1 MSNENQGISRR
12 KALWMG
18 SKLLLTTATASM
30 LSPLVAPAGEALPR
44 DPDPAALFP
53 EPDEQSG
60 LPLYWL
66 DTPSQS
72 GAGGVSWGVPWPRG
86 TVRKDQHFSLTTLR
100 GGALPL
106 TYRSLAYWPDG
117 SVKWTAFDAV
127 APLKDDEP
135 FRLAKTVSPP
145 AIARGVS
152 VRETDATF
160 EIDTGELR
168 CILSKSGDCFLN
180 QMLIGETSVCEA
192 GQLICLVQHQADLDP
207 AKPAPREKFIGHVE
221 RVLVENQGPV
231 RVVMKIMG
239 THRAEG
245 NTRHW
250 LPYTMRLYFY
260 KGCRTVR
267 LVYSFI
273 FDGDAHQDFISAMG
287 LQFGVPLREEPHNR
301 HVRFSGEEGGL
312 WSESVQPLIGREPL
326 GGDTPASPYHVQLV
340 GKRVGDARSF
350 DPETRQFMKDWAVW
364 SDYKLTQLSPDGMN
378 LYKRTGPESSWLRV
392 NGARRCS
399 GLGFLGDVSG
409 GLSVGIRHFW
419 QSYPSSLEITGAAST
434 KATLRAWLW
443 SPDGPPMDL
452 RHYDVR
458 AHGLQA
464 SYEDVQ
470 PGFSTPHG
478 IAHTSELIVVAEAEV
493 PDRSQTVRQAA
504 LLNQPP
510 LLRCTPQYYHRC
522 GIFGP
527 WSLPDTSTPLKRKL
541 ETQLNRMFSFYQGQ
555 IEAHRWYGFWNYGD
569 IMHTY
574 DPWRHS
580 WKYDVG
586 GFAWMNTEEMC
597 DVWLWYSYLR
607 TGRPEIFRM
616 AEAMTRH
623 TQEVDVY
630 HIGPF
635 KGLGSRHNVSHWGD
649 GAKELRI
656 SQAFLKRFYFYLST
670 DERVGDLIT
679 EVTDADQSLLRV
691 DPLREVLPPSGYPTH
706 IRSGPDWL
714 AAAGNWL
721 AAWERTGDTR
731 YRDRIVRGMKALA
744 AMPAGLTG
752 ALSFGYDPTTHMLY
766 EVKDAQPVGQFLM
779 IMGGAEAA
787 YELETLLDVPEWSRA
802 WLELC
807 EYWARKGE
815 GDMAG
820 PRAVA
825 YAALKKNDARLG
837 KLVWQRLAQAGDG
850 TGIERFQAQPE
861 VVSGPWVMEDIPE
874 IPGFAASGH
883 LSQWALNIIEA
894 LEMAGHWAP
903 RT

>member
-1 MSNENQGISRR
+1 
-12 KALWMG
+12 
-18 SKLLLTTATASM
+18 
-30 LSPLVAPAGEALPR
+30 
-44 DPDPAALFP
+44 
-53 EPDEQSG
+53 
-60 LPLYWL
+60 
-66 DTPSQS
+66 
-72 GAGGVSWGVPWPRG
+72 
-86 TVRKDQHFSLTTLR
+86 
-100 GGALPL
+100 
-106 TYRSLAYWPDG
+106 
-117 SVKWTAFDAV
+117 
-127 APLKDDEP
+127 
-135 FRLAKTVSPP
+135 
-145 AIARGVS
+145 
-152 VRETDATF
+152 
-160 EIDTGELR
+160 
-168 CILSKSGDCFLN
+168 
-180 QMLIGETSVCEA
+180 
-192 GQLICLVQHQADLDP
+192 
-207 AKPAPREKFIGHVE
+207 
-221 RVLVENQGPV
+221 
-231 RVVMKIMG
+231 
-239 THRAEG
+239 
-245 NTRHW
+245 
-250 LPYTMRLYFY
+250 
-260 KGCRTVR
+260 
-267 LVYSFI
+267 
-273 FDGDAHQDFISAMG
+273 
-287 LQFGVPLREEPHNR
+287 
-301 HVRFSGEEGGL
+301 
-312 WSESVQPLIGREPL
+312 
-326 GGDTPASPYHVQLV
+326 
-340 GKRVGDARSF
+340 
-350 DPETRQFMKDWAVW
+350 
-364 SDYKLTQLSPDGMN
+364 
-378 LYKRTGPESSWLRV
+378 
-392 NGARRCS
+392 
-399 GLGFLGDVSG
+399 
-409 GLSVGIRHFW
+409 
-419 QSYPSSLEITGAAST
+419 
-434 KATLRAWLW
+434 
-443 SPDGPPMDL
+443 
-452 RHYDVR
+452 
-458 AHGLQA
+458 
-464 SYEDVQ
+464 
-470 PGFSTPHG
+470 
-478 IAHTSELIVVAEAEV
+478 
-493 PDRSQTVRQAA
+493 
-504 LLNQPP
+504 
-510 LLRCTPQYYHRC
+510 
-522 GIFGP
+522 
-527 WSLPDTSTPLKRKL
+527 
-541 ETQLNRMFSFYQGQ
+541 
-555 IEAHRWYGFWNYGD
+555 
-569 IMHTY
+569 
-574 DPWRHS
+574 
-580 WKYDVG
+580 
-586 GFAWMNTEEMC
+586 
-597 DVWLWYSYLR
+597 
-607 TGRPEIFRM
+607 M

-807 EYWARKGE
+807 ENWARKGE